1 MMKEKNI
8 LEDADLLQNF
18 VEYSTINKSPFKK
31 SEIYN
36 WIVRNNKKIVD
47 YYNKKKKQGRHITYT
62 NRVHGQEKKLDN
74 YLETLL
80 QLKLIHKTGIAPA
93 DKIQSHPVEVFEYT
107 KGGMLL
113 RLILESMGLIK
124 STQYKRQPDEI
135 YQDIYELIYS
145 ALGKKESPASNIF
158 YLNLYEKCKERGI
171 FYKVVERIHYI
182 INSNNEITGITDLL
196 YRAMNAFDI
205 FDKRLESDL
214 LDTIYKTIED
224 LDEQVKK
231 LFLYRMKIFAENSF
245 ERRLENLGTELD
257 SKEYE
262 ELRFNLRSK
271 YEQIAFRSYC
281 EICKSNQN
289 LELHYSDL
297 ISPTARYNITAKCS
311 NCNRTISLQN
321 HDSKNTYSELEF

>member
-1 MMKEKNI
+1 
-8 LEDADLLQNF
+8 
-18 VEYSTINKSPFKK
+18 
-31 SEIYN
+31 
-36 WIVRNNKKIVD
+36 
-47 YYNKKKKQGRHITYT
+47 
-62 NRVHGQEKKLDN
+62 
-74 YLETLL
+74 
-80 QLKLIHKTGIAPA
+80 
-93 DKIQSHPVEVFEYT
+93 
-107 KGGMLL
+107 
-113 RLILESMGLIK
+113 MGLMK
-124 STQYKRQPDEI
+124 STKYKRQSDTI
-135 YQDIYELIYS
+135 NQDMYELICS
-145 ALGKKESPASNIF
+145 ALRKKESPASNIF
-158 YLNLYEKCKERGI
+158 YLKLYEKCKERGI
-171 FYKVVERIHYI
+171 FYKVVERIHHV